1 MLSARTFPLND
12 TQVSCRWTIDLVAQG
27 FGTAS
32 HSTYNKDM
40 NKTTYEITCPALG
53 ETETTTDLDRAMD
66 LCFSMHDESDSYA
79 FIRDSFGDIVGEY
92 GDIMQAVSDHLV

>member
-1 MLSARTFPLND
+1 MGTDLKT
-12 TQVSCRWTIDLVAQG
+12 VYCRV
-27 FGTAS
+27 
-32 HSTYNKDM
+32 M

-66 LCFSMHDESDSYA
+66 LCYSMHDESDSYA